1 MAFWWIQLP
10 KMAVSDGEIFIGS
23 NLSYINGPTL

>member
-23 NLSYINGPTL
+23 NLS